1 LLRLFVENYVNM
13 AVFEA
18 KLFDAG
24 GEAFEGGVIADVA
37 GDEVEAFDVAE
48 PGVGKRDASE
58 ADVVDLDDQF
68 AVFVHERVEG
78 EADPEGGASEER
90 GVFVDGEEEVGGDA
104 IAGDVEF
111 DLFAD
116 ALTGEEG
123 VDLLGGDGDGAG
135 IAIGFGG
142 GFRGD
147 NFLREFEFG
156 EFGVEGGFFGLAELD
171 GMEGG
176 GIDVMLDPPDG
187 SDCGEEAAG
196 EDDAGEDEDWLFPGG
211 DGGRGFVH
219 GGVLRR
225 DVAIQH
231 G

>member
-1 LLRLFVENYVNM
+1 M

-24 GEAFEGGVIADVA
+24 GEAFDGGVLADVA
-37 GDEVEAFDVAE
+37 GNEVEAFDVPE

-78 EADPEGGASEER
+78 EADPKGGASEER

-147 NFLREFEFG
+147 DFLREFEFG

-171 GMEGG
+171 GMEG
-176 GIDVMLDPPDG
+176 
-187 SDCGEEAAG
+187 
-196 EDDAGEDEDWLFPGG
+196 
-211 DGGRGFVH
+211 
-219 GGVLRR
+219 
-225 DVAIQH
+225 
-231 G
+231 